1 VGGSAAEC
9 GGHGRQGKQ
18 HKSSPTLAKCWEELL
33 FATVGEFFEDPD
45 VIGIVVGIKTT
56 EDVLQ
61 VWNRDNSG
69 GMGVARKIGNL
80 LKDLLGKHLD
90 HHNTMEYK
98 ECSSAVKGCKSP
110 DGTKASPWLAA
121 AAAKCPPHL
130 PPPSPTVSPPGLITP
145 RAPGCFLS

>member
-1 VGGSAAEC
+1 MP
-9 GGHGRQGKQ
+9 
-18 HKSSPTLAKCWEELL
+18 SSPPAWFSPTSEIRGCKRS
-33 FATVGEFFEDPD
+33 GQP
-45 VIGIVVGIKTT
+45 
-56 EDVLQ
+56 Q